1 MEEIKKYLI
10 DSLLKNSFINSLNHV
25 QIGSVILYYQYIEMF
40 KIKIYDAACNQI
52 EYFDI
57 LRNNIISS
65 HIAEKFLKIGED
77 ILFLRKE
84 IFLL

>member
-1 MEEIKKYLI
+1 
-10 DSLLKNSFINSLNHV
+10 
-25 QIGSVILYYQYIEMF
+25 MF

-65 HIAEKFLKIGED
+65 NITEKFLKIGED
-77 ILFLRKE
+77 ILFLKKE
-84 IFLL
+84 IFSLWEKI